1 MSLKRK
7 PPAGNVRRVAA
18 IGSNLRGTLTN
29 KAGRIVQ
36 FESFAERSLL
46 LRLERDPSIRD
57 YASQPETFRSADVAR
72 YTPDFLVWKQDGSME
87 IHEVTRSERRKRES
101 QQAREELAVTVCQA
115 RGWRYVVH
123 TEANLP
129 QGYELSNLLSLVR
142 YRPTMCWV
150 EQIEQT
156 AICVLVEGKMALS
169 ALARLLVSQTG
180 QPQAQVSASLCHAL
194 WHGRFTTDWQQ
205 PILSQASFALQ
216 AQIWLPDVE
225 QGAHS

>member
-7 PPAGNVRRVAA
+7 PPAGNVRRVAS

-46 LRLERDPSIRD
+46 LRLERDQMVRD
-57 YASQPETFRSADVAR
+57 YTSQPETFHSKDVPR
-72 YTPDFLVWKQDGSME
+72 YTPDFLVWRQDGSME
-87 IHEVTRSERRKRES
+87 IHEVTRSERRNRES

-123 TEANLP
+123 TEADLP
-129 QGYELSNLLSLVR
+129 QGHELSNLLSLVR
-142 YRPTMCWV
+142 YRPTLYRA
-150 EQIEQT
+150 ELIEQS
-156 AICVLVEGKMALS
+156 AICLLVEGKMAL
-169 ALARLLVSQTG
+169 ATLVRLLGSQTG
-180 QPQAQVSASLCHAL
+180 VPQPQVAASLCHAL
-194 WHGRFTTDWQQ
+194 WHGRFVTDWQQ
-205 PILSQASFALQ
+205 PILSQASFASQ
-216 AQIWLPDVE
+216 AQIWLPEAE

>member
-46 LRLERDPSIRD
+46 LRLERDPSIGD
-57 YASQPETFRSADVAR
+57 YASQPETFHSEDVSR

-87 IHEVTRSERRKRES
+87 IHEVTRSERRNRASHQSRE
-101 QQAREELAVTVCQA
+101 QLAVATCQA

-123 TEANLP
+123 TETDLP

-142 YRPTMCWV
+142 YRPTLYRA
-150 EQIEQT
+150 ENIEQS
-156 AICVLVEGKMALS
+156 AICLLAQGAMALTG
-169 ALARLLVSQTG
+169 LARLLVSQTG
-180 QPQAQVSASLCHAL
+180 SLQPQVAASLCHAL
-194 WHGRFTTDWQQ
+194 WYGRFTTNWQQ
-205 PILSQASFALQ
+205 PILSQANFALQ

-225 QGAHS
+225 QGVPS

>member
-46 LRLERDPSIRD
+46 LRLERDDSVRD
-57 YASQPETFRSADVAR
+57 YASQPETFHSENVLR
-72 YTPDFLVWKQDGSME
+72 YTPDFLVWKQDGGME
-87 IHEVTRSERRKRES
+87 IHEVTRSERRNRES
-101 QQAREELAVTVCQA
+101 HQAREELAIAICQA

-129 QGYELSNLLSLVR
+129 QGHELSNLLSLVR
-142 YRPTMCWV
+142 YRPTICRV

-156 AICVLVEGKMALS
+156 AIYVLVEGKMALS

-180 QPQAQVSASLCHAL
+180 QPEAQVAASLCHAL

-205 PILSQASFALQ
+205 PILSQVSFALQ

-225 QGAHS
+225 QGARS

>member
-7 PPAGNVRRVAA
+7 PPTGNVRRVAA

-46 LRLERDPSIRD
+46 LRLERAPSIRD
-57 YASQPETFRSADVAR
+57 YASQPETFHSEDVSR

-87 IHEVTRSERRKRES
+87 IHEVTRSERRKRAS
-101 QQAREELAVTVCQA
+101 QQAREELAVAICQM

-123 TEANLP
+123 TETDLP
-129 QGYELSNLLSLVR
+129 QGHELSNLLSLVR
-142 YRPTMCWV
+142 YRPTMCRV

-156 AICVLVEGKMALS
+156 AIYVLVEGKMALS
-169 ALARLLVSQTG
+169 TLARLLVSQTG
-180 QPQAQVSASLCHAL
+180 QPETQVAASLCHAL

-205 PILSQASFALQ
+205 PILSQANFAPQ
-216 AQIWLPDVE
+216 AQIWLPDGE
-225 QGAHS
+225 QGVPS